1 MTEEQNDLIRKYDYN
16 NVSKNDLHKR
26 VCGEGVNDNEL
37 REVSVFMRRMEAKR
51 IKLIGVSRREWS
63 VM

>member
-1 MTEEQNDLIRKYDYN
+1 MSKEEL
-16 NVSKNDLHKR
+16 LKR
-26 VCGEGVNDNEL
+26 VCDEGVNDNEL